1 MAAVRVNA
9 SSPAWWHGW
18 SRHGAVARPRSGSHR
33 APRFQAVGVYRTAD
47 RVPSLIPPLRSV
59 KRRDATRVS
68 DHGITR
74 RLKEHDPALHGTSN
88 SGLSTMRLQTMRDNS
103 RGL

>member
-33 APRFQAVGVYRTAD
+33 APRFQAVGVCRTAD

-68 DHGITR
+68 DHEITR
-74 RLKEHDPALHGTSN
+74 RLKGHDQIQGWIGDLALVIEQELFAEDS
-88 SGLSTMRLQTMRDNS
+88 L
-103 RGL
+103 